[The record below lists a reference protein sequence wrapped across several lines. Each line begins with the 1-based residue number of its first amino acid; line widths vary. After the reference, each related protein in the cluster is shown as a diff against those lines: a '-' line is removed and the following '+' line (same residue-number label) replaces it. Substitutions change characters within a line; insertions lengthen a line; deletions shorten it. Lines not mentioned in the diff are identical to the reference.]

1 MKKYLVIGNPINHS
15 LSPQIHNYWLKEN
28 HINATYDKLNI
39 ENNEIKSLIAD
50 IKQKKIAGC
59 NVTVP
64 FKKAVIPY
72 LDKLSLEAEQTQ
84 SVNTIVFENKKL
96 VGYNTD
102 VIGFT
107 KAIENLNF
115 NIKDK
120 KIFILGAGGVAPS
133 IIFALN
139 KMKVS
144 QIAISNRTRE
154 KAENLKVKFKNLK
167 IIEWGNLEDFDI
179 IILDPPA
186 FAKHIKSKNKAV
198 QGYKRLNTRAIE
210 KVKSGG
216 LIFTFSCSQ
225 VIDNELFK
233 HIILSASI
241 VANRKVSILHQLH
254 QPLDHPV
261 NIYHPE
267 SEYLKGLV
275 IKVY

>member
-1 MKKYLVIGNPINHS
+1 MKYYSVIGNPINHS
-15 LSPQIHNYWLKEN
+15 LSPKLHNSWLKTNSINAFYDKQKLKEN
-28 HINATYDKLNI
+28 EI
-39 ENNEIKSLIAD
+39 ENFILK
-50 IKQKKIAGC
+50 IKQQKIAGA

-64 FKKAVIPY
+64 FKKSVIPY
-72 LDKLSLEAEQTQ
+72 LDKLSFEAKQTQ

-107 KAIENLNF
+107 KAIEDLNF

-179 IILDPPA
+179 IINATSLGMNKEKINLN
-186 FAKHIKSKNKAV
+186 FSKFGSNKLFYDVIYNPVETNFLKEGKKLGNKAENGKLMFLY
-198 QGYKRLNTRAIE
+198 QAFEAFRLWHGIE
-210 KVKSGG
+210 P
-216 LIFTFSCSQ
+216 Q
-225 VIDNELFK
+225 VNEN
-233 HIILSASI
+233 ILKLLQ
-241 VANRKVSILHQLH
+241 N
-254 QPLDHPV
+254 D
-261 NIYHPE
+261 
-267 SEYLKGLV
+267 
-275 IKVY
+275 